1 MTERRRDPRD
11 FLDVCFE
18 AVKAAGSHAV
28 QHKPRRTEIHE
39 RFSHD
44 VKLKLDLECQ
54 FKATEAIH
62 RHFPGDSILGEEGS
76 HNGNGSDAV
85 EWIVDPI
92 DGTVN
97 FFHGL
102 TWWCSSVAVRVNGRI
117 VAGAVY
123 APELS
128 MLFTAA
134 ENQPA
139 RLNGEII
146 HVSKITKL
154 SEALLV
160 TGSEK
165 ELSLESVPLETAQ
178 LLAPHVQ
185 KIRIFGAAAIDIC
198 QVACGAADAFYQ
210 AGLYLW
216 DVAAA
221 GLIVKQAG
229 GIYTQGATPILGRYA
244 CLACANR
251 DLESSIS
258 QIIRPSPT
266 STQTQPCDQPPPT

>member
-1 MTERRRDPRD
+1 MTDPVRDIQIYID
-11 FLDVCFE
+11 GCIA

-28 QHKPRRTEIHE
+28 QHKPRRVEIHE

-44 VKLKLDLECQ
+44 VKLQLDHECQ
-54 FKATEAIH
+54 AKATEVIQQ
-62 RHFPGDSILGEEGS
+62 RFPGDSILGEEGS
-76 HNGNGSDAV
+76 FRGADGKKT
-85 EWIVDPI
+85 EWIIDPI

-102 TWWCSSVAVRVNGRI
+102 TWWCSSVAVRVDGRI

-123 APELS
+123 APEAS

-134 ENQPA
+134 ENEPA

-146 HVSKITKL
+146 HVSGIKNL
-154 SEALLV
+154 SEVLLV

-165 ELSLESVPLETAQ
+165 ELNPGSLPLATAQ
-178 LLAPHVQ
+178 VLAPHVQ
-185 KIRIFGAAAIDIC
+185 KVRILGAAAIDIC
-198 QVACGAADAFYQ
+198 QVACGAVDAFYQ
-210 AGLYLW
+210 VGLYIW

-229 GIYTQGATPILGRYA
+229 GVYHQQDTSVAGRFA
-244 CLACANR
+244 CLACAN
-251 DLESSIS
+251 DELEKSIS
-258 QIIRPSPT
+258 RVIISNR
-266 STQTQPCDQPPPT
+266 QV